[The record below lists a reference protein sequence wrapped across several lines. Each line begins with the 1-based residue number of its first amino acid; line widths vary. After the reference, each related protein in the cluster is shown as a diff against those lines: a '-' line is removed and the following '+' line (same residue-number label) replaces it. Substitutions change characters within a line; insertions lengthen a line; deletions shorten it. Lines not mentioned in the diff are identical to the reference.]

1 MPVRSWTSSVL
12 KWPDAPTVLEALRQ
26 WAETVWRPDV
36 VGIGY
41 CGSYSR
47 GDWGVGSDL
56 DVVIFVERATAS
68 PERRAAEWDLTG
80 LPVPVDVLVYTPEEW
95 ENLPRRL
102 REETVWLYRR

>member
-12 KWPDAPTVLEALRQ
+12 KWPDARTVLAALQQ
-26 WAETVWRPDV
+26 WVETARRPDV
-36 VGIGY
+36 LGIGY

-56 DVVIFVERATAS
+56 DVVILVKETTAS

-95 ENLPRRL
+95 ERLPRRF
-102 REETVWLYRR
+102 REETVWVYRK